1 MKSVYLFLSWS
12 QTKNVWA
19 KLQTPFLLWFQIPYA
34 LADSGGT
41 EFLSKTLRSTVCG
54 AGLFTIQGC
63 IVMFPVTSCS
73 SCWRANC
80 CISIISGILLLLFWK
95 SGFHMSFLIMFF
107 TKSMQDEENV
117 LFCFLKSAFGRK
129 ICQGINWRSVLLN
142 DEVSWRYSCPNS
154 VISSGTGKHEIVS
167 QAGMN
172 FSSCSDFMLSLG
184 LSALQISP
192 VSGMYL
198 VLAELLLLD
207 SGCKN
212 SLIPFP
218 SFLGNEVCRLEN
230 YYCCYMWN
238 LLSIWNH
245 SSWIPASM
253 WKAHIWQSAPNRA
266 KWHHPASAAFSYGRI
281 ATLVVRKTF
290 SLGVSLPNT
299 SLKPSEAE
307 LVPYNESSCC
317 VLQTFS
323 DASSNYMNSQ
333 LSPFFWMLL

>member
-1 MKSVYLFLSWS
+1 MGFL
-12 QTKNVWA
+12 V
-19 KLQTPFLLWFQIPYA
+19 
-34 LADSGGT
+34 
-41 EFLSKTLRSTVCG
+41 TL
-54 AGLFTIQGC
+54 
-63 IVMFPVTSCS
+63 
-73 SCWRANC
+73 
-80 CISIISGILLLLFWK
+80 
-95 SGFHMSFLIMFF
+95 F

-117 LFCFLKSAFGRK
+117 LFFFSKSAFGKK

-142 DEVSWRYSCPNS
+142 DEVSWRHSCPNS

-167 QAGMN
+167 QAGVN

-184 LSALQISP
+184 LSTLQISP
-192 VSGMYL
+192 VRGMYL

-212 SLIPFP
+212 SLITFL

-245 SSWIPASM
+245 SSWIPTSM

-266 KWHHPASAAFSYGRI
+266 KWHHPASAAFSYVRI

-290 SLGVSLPNT
+290 SLRISLPDNLW
-299 SLKPSEAE
+299 SPLKQNWYHIMKAVTVSYRLFQLLLAITWF
-307 LVPYNESSCC
+307 LSC
-317 VLQTFS
+317 L
-323 DASSNYMNSQ
+323 
-333 LSPFFWMLL
+333 PFFGCFCKSLPTSTTLYQSKCLFSLFFISWQKS